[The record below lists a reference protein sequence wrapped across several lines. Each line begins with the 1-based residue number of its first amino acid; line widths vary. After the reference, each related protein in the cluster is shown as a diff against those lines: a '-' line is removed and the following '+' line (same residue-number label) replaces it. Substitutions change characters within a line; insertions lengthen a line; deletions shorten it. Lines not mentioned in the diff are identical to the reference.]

1 VRGVR
6 SPFLPVVLPLAAL
19 VASLVRWLVQG
30 SGNLYTALNK
40 RFYVPDPVT
49 EWRVSTQTPIW
60 LGLEICAII
69 AATAI
74 GLAIGAFIIKRRERR
89 LEQQSTILRAA
100 SWVVAVIPL
109 AVPIAAF
116 ASGPGPARGVDLL
129 PAAVAVNVESGIEGG
144 LALSAGSYEV
154 VHGQGSTIVGK
165 LSAGGEAFDAV
176 FNGDLRGTLRGNPA
190 ALDQPMTLEISVATA
205 SVDTGIAERSKHAR
219 ESYLLADKFP
229 RLTFRLERIIAARPV
244 SAEQIAFRA
253 AGTVEF
259 IGRTHTV
266 EVTGTAKRLD
276 AAEQA
281 HLGTRGE
288 VMRIAAQ
295 FSLVIAETAL
305 APDKGDFDGDRIP
318 VQVSLVLRHTQGVV
332 R

>member
-1 VRGVR
+1 MRGVR
-6 SPFLPVVLPLAAL
+6 SPLLPMAVPLAAL
-19 VASLVRWLVQG
+19 IASLVRWLVQG
-30 SGNLYTALNK
+30 SGNLYTALEK

-49 EWRVSTQTPIW
+49 EWRVSTQKPIW
-60 LGLEICAII
+60 LGLEVCAII
-69 AATAI
+69 AAVAVGI
-74 GLAIGAFIIKRRERR
+74 AVGAFVIKRRERR
-89 LEQQSTILRAA
+89 TERRATLLRAA

-129 PAAVAVNVESGIEGG
+129 PPRAAVNIESGIEGA
-144 LALSAGSYEV
+144 LALPAGTYEV
-154 VHGQGSTIVGK
+154 VPGQGSTVVAK

-176 FNGDLRGTLRGNPA
+176 FNGDLRGAWQGNPQ
-190 ALDQPMTLEISVATA
+190 ALDQPTTLEVSVATA

-219 ESYLLADKFP
+219 ESYLLAERHPK
-229 RLTFRLERIIAARPV
+229 LTFRLDQVIASRQIGAD
-244 SAEQIAFRA
+244 QIAFRA
-253 AGTVEF
+253 KGSVDL

-266 EVTGTAKRLD
+266 EVTGTVKRLD

-281 HLGTRGE
+281 HLGTSGE

-295 FSLVIAETAL
+295 LSLVIAETAL

-318 VQVSLVLRHTQGVV
+318 VQVSLVLRHIQGAV

>member
-69 AATAI
+69 AVTAI

-109 AVPIAAF
+109 AVPVAAF

-129 PAAVAVNVESGIEGG
+129 PPAVAVNVESGIAGG
-144 LALSAGSYEV
+144 LALSAGTYEV
-154 VHGQGSTIVGK
+154 VHGQGSTVVGK

-176 FNGDLRGTLRGNPA
+176 FNGDLRGTWRGNPA